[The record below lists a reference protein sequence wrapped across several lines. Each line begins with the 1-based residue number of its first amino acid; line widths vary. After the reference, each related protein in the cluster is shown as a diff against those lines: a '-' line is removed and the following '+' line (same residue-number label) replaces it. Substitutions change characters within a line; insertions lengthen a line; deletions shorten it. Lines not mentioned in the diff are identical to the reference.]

1 MQPEEFEDEPCYV
14 ISVAARMVG
23 VHEQTLRYYERV
35 GMITPSRSQG
45 RHRLFSPR
53 EIEML
58 RRIKTL
64 TDDMGLNLAGAQVV
78 MKLMGRMADMEREMR
93 RLLGEVDRLRL
104 QNSQEQ
110 KED

>member
-1 MQPEEFEDEPCYV
+1 MLQSEEFEDEPCYV

-35 GMITPSRSQG
+35 GLITPSRSQG

-53 EIEML
+53 EIEVL
-58 RRIKTL
+58 RRIKAL

-78 MKLMGRMADMEREMR
+78 MNMMEWMGDMEKSKLPVIWK
-93 RLLGEVDRLRL
+93 LLLT
-104 QNSQEQ
+104 
-110 KED
+110 